1 MSTKHI
7 LGSAAIA
14 ALIAGGA
21 VAESHTTAETETDAT
36 STAQV
41 EGTVG
46 DAGATAETGTAVEGE
61 ASTETEATDTGE
73 TEMAADP
80 AAPEAMADAMVD
92 VDIAEIEA
100 EALTGARVYD
110 QNDKWIGEI
119 SEVLI
124 GADGAV
130 SEVVID
136 IGGFLGIGEKPVAL
150 GFDSLSVKSDGDASY
165 TVYVTYTEAELEAMP
180 TYEG

>member
-46 DAGATAETGTAVEGE
+46 DAGATAEAGTAVEGE

-80 AAPEAMADAMVD
+80 AAPEAMVD

-150 GFDSLSVKSDGDASY
+150 GFDSLSVRSDGDASY
-165 TVYVTYTEAELEAMP
+165 TVYVTFTEAELEAMP